1 MQFDK
6 PITNITVDDEGRI
19 SFDFM
24 KEETAINHSV
34 SVVESEAVEAW
45 FDLQGRRLP
54 ASPQSKGIYIVRK
67 GKNVYKVFKR

>member
-1 MQFDK
+1 
-6 PITNITVDDEGRI
+6 
-19 SFDFM
+19 M
-24 KEETAINHSV
+24 KEKTAINHSV

-67 GKNVYKVFKR
+67 GKNVYKVFKP